1 MPRTKSGKTT
11 TKTTKNAAA
20 KPHRTRKTHR
30 TRPTGHTVRAASA
43 NTSERI
49 SGTAQDTARASQNA
63 AAEGTQRMTD
73 QVTQLFG
80 LSGERGEELTRRS
93 AQSIE
98 AVTQASTAMTR
109 GLQDLS
115 REFITLAQEGIQR
128 NVDALGAISRCRSFQ
143 EFVALQSEL
152 MRDNLQHTLESTRRV
167 AEVST
172 RIASEATQT
181 IARQA
186 GDKGQRRAA

>member
-1 MPRTKSGKTT
+1 MPKTKSGKTT
-11 TKTTKNAAA
+11 SKKAAA
-20 KPHRTRKTHR
+20 TTHKTRTKRAHR
-30 TRPTGHTVRAASA
+30 TGHTVRAAAA

-49 SGTAQDTARASQNA
+49 SGAAQDTARAGQNA
-63 AAEGTQRMTD
+63 AAEGTQRMAD
-73 QVTQLFG
+73 QVTQMFG

-143 EFVALQSEL
+143 ELVALQSEL

-181 IARQA
+181 IARQS
-186 GDKGQRRAA
+186 GERGQRRAA